1 MAFSSRGPVS
11 PTPISCET
19 EKYNLEA
26 EVQEEPQGEIKSIL
40 WSRMAW
46 TPLSKHRERL
56 LSCKGTQA
64 ECEFQPGA
72 RTGRASSNSL
82 LSPAFLTRQLGVMS
96 QMEAGRLAAAGGSR
110 GAGVRKKE

>member
-1 MAFSSRGPVS
+1 MAFSSRGPAS
-11 PTPISCET
+11 STPISCET

-56 LSCKGTQA
+56 LSCKGPRQNVSFDL
-64 ECEFQPGA
+64 EPGQGEPA
-72 RTGRASSNSL
+72 PILCSPL
-82 LSPAFLTRQLGVMS
+82 LS
-96 QMEAGRLAAAGGSR
+96 
-110 GAGVRKKE
+110 